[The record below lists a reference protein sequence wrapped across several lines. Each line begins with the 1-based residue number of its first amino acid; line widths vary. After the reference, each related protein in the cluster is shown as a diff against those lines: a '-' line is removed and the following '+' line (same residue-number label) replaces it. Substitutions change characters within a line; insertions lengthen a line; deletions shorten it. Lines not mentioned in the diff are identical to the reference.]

1 LASPDSLLKVSLDE
15 LRMQMLGTQVAFGFQ
30 FQSLFQ
36 DRLDLRQP
44 SIQVAAFV
52 GLACI
57 VLTLGLLIAA
67 PAVHRIAE
75 GGAATERMRRLTA
88 RSARAA
94 LLTLPISL
102 AAALFVAVETE
113 LGVRAAWIAATLA
126 ALVTVAA
133 WQAWGMLLRRRSAR
147 RTGAHEVAAKLHD
160 KIDYTLTEAR
170 VILPGAQALFGFQLI
185 VILTKAF
192 ATLPAD
198 ARTAHLAALACVAL
212 AIVLL
217 IAPAAIH
224 RIAFDGDDDERF
236 LRIASRVVT
245 LALVPLSLGISI
257 ELYVAATRLLPGTAA
272 PPWTAAIGLGVLLSL
287 WYVVPLALRESK
299 G

>member
-1 LASPDSLLKVSLDE
+1 VASPESLLRISLDE

-36 DRLDLRQP
+36 DRLDLDQA
-44 SIQVAAFV
+44 SIQLAALA
-52 GLACI
+52 GLGFI
-57 VLTLGLLIAA
+57 VLTLGLLIAT
-67 PAVHRIAE
+67 PAIHRIAE

-88 RSARAA
+88 RLARAA
-94 LLTLPISL
+94 LLTLSISV
-102 AAALFVAVETE
+102 AAALFVGVQTE
-113 LGVRAAWIAATLA
+113 LGVRAAWIAAILV

-133 WQAWGMLLRRRSAR
+133 WQVWGVVLRRRPSL
-147 RTGAHEVAAKLHD
+147 RTGVTDVEGKLHD
-160 KIDYTLTEAR
+160 RIDYTLTESR

-185 VILTKAF
+185 VILTNPF
-192 ATLPAD
+192 AMLPQA

-236 LRIASRVVT
+236 LRIASRILTV
-245 LALVPLSLGISI
+245 ALVPLAIGIST
-257 ELYVAATRLLPGTAA
+257 ELYVAATRLLPGGAA
-272 PPWTAAIGLGVLLSL
+272 PMWTAAIGLCLLLGL
-287 WYVVPLALRESK
+287 WYVVPLALRK
-299 G
+299 TAK

>member
-36 DRLDLRQP
+36 DRLDLERP
-44 SIQVAAFV
+44 SIQLAACI
-52 GLACI
+52 GLGFI

-67 PAVHRIAE
+67 PAIHRIAE
-75 GGAATERMRRLTA
+75 SGAATERMRRFTA
-88 RSARAA
+88 RAARAA
-94 LLTLPISL
+94 LLTLSVSL

-113 LGVRAAWIAATLA
+113 LGLRAAWIAAIVA
-126 ALVTVAA
+126 AFVTVAA
-133 WQAWGMLLRRRSAR
+133 WQAWGVLLRRRSAR
-147 RTGAHEVAAKLHD
+147 RTGVHDVQGKLHD
-160 KIDYTLTEAR
+160 RIDYTLTESR

-185 VILTKAF
+185 VILTKPF
-192 ATLPAD
+192 ATLPD
-198 ARTAHLAALACVAL
+198 HARIAHLAALSCIAL

-224 RIAFDGDDDERF
+224 RIAFNGDDDERF
-236 LRIASRVVT
+236 LRIASRILT
-245 LALVPLSLGISI
+245 LALVPLSVGIST

-272 PPWTAAIGLGVLLSL
+272 PSWTAAIGLCLLLSL
-287 WYVVPLALRESK
+287 WYVVPLALRKSAR
-299 G
+299 

>member
-1 LASPDSLLKVSLDE
+1 
-15 LRMQMLGTQVAFGFQ
+15 MQMLGTQVAFGFQ

-36 DRLDLRQP
+36 DRLDLGRP
-44 SIQVAAFV
+44 SIQLAACI
-52 GLACI
+52 GLGFI

-75 GGAATERMRRLTA
+75 DGAATERMRQLTA

-94 LLTLPISL
+94 LLTLSISI
-102 AAALFVAVETE
+102 AAALFVAVDTE
-113 LGVRAAWIAATLA
+113 LGLRAAWIAAIVA
-126 ALVTVAA
+126 AIVTTAA
-133 WQAWGMLLRRRSAR
+133 WQAWGILLGHRSAR
-147 RTGAHEVAAKLHD
+147 RSGANDVAAKLHD
-160 KIDYTLTEAR
+160 KIDYTLTESR

-185 VILTKAF
+185 VILTKSF
-192 ATLPAD
+192 ATLPGD
-198 ARTAHLAALACVAL
+198 ARIAHLAALSCVAL

-236 LRIASRVVT
+236 LRIASRILT
-245 LALVPLSLGISI
+245 LALVPLSVGIST

-272 PPWTAAIGLGVLLSL
+272 PSWTAAIALGLLLSL
-287 WYVVPLALRESK
+287 WYVVPLVLRKSERRS
-299 G
+299 

>member
-1 LASPDSLLKVSLDE
+1 LLKVSLDE

-36 DRLDLRQP
+36 DRLDLGRL
-44 SIQVAAFV
+44 SIQLAAFV
-52 GLACI
+52 GLAFI

-67 PAVHRIAE
+67 PAIHRIAE

-94 LLTLPISL
+94 LLTLSISL

-113 LGVRAAWIAATLA
+113 LGLRAAWIAAILA
-126 ALVTVAA
+126 ALATTAA
-133 WQAWGMLLRRRSAR
+133 WQAWGMLLRQRSAR
-147 RTGAHEVAAKLHD
+147 RMGANEVSAKLHD
-160 KIDYTLTEAR
+160 RIDYTLTEAR
-170 VILPGAQALFGFQLI
+170 VILPGAQALLGFQLI
-185 VILTKAF
+185 VILTKPF
-192 ATLPAD
+192 ATLPD
-198 ARTAHLAALACVAL
+198 HARIAHFAALACVAV

-224 RIAFDGDDDERF
+224 RIAFDGDDDARF
-236 LRIASRVVT
+236 LRIASRIVT
-245 LALVPLSLGISI
+245 SALLPLSIGVST

-272 PPWTAAIGLGVLLSL
+272 PQWTAGIGLCLLLSL
-287 WYVVPLALRESK
+287 WYVVPIVLRESAS
-299 G
+299 

>member
-1 LASPDSLLKVSLDE
+1 LLKVSLDE

-36 DRLDLRQP
+36 DRLDLARP
-44 SIQVAAFV
+44 SIQLAACV
-52 GLACI
+52 GLGFI

-88 RSARAA
+88 HSARAA
-94 LLTLPISL
+94 LLTLSVSL
-102 AAALFVAVETE
+102 AAALFVAVDTE
-113 LGVRAAWIAATLA
+113 LGLRAAGLA
-126 ALVTVAA
+126 AILALLVTAAA
-133 WQAWGMLLRRRSAR
+133 WQAWGMLLGHRSAR
-147 RTGAHEVAAKLHD
+147 RTGANDVAANLHD
-160 KIDYTLTEAR
+160 KIDYTLTESR

-192 ATLPAD
+192 ATLPAH
-198 ARTAHLAALACVAL
+198 ARIAHLAALSCIAL

-224 RIAFDGDDDERF
+224 RIAFDGDDHERF
-236 LRIASRVVT
+236 LRIASRILT
-245 LALVPLSLGISI
+245 LALVPLSVGISI

-272 PPWTAAIGLGVLLSL
+272 PSWTAAIGLCLLLGL
-287 WYVVPLALRESK
+287 WYVVPLALRK
-299 G
+299 RAR